1 MEAFDLRCVAPMQ
14 VTCYLHV
21 VLCCSLCMYVCMC
34 VCMYVSDFL
43 LHLCMYVCMYAFC
56 LISCLCLYVF
66 SIHVCVY
73 VDIVHI
79 CYFIT
84 IMYPDSSMLLPYTN
98 NVSMYVCTYS
108 EVFTLLPLDATHIIL
123 CHCLSLYF
131 VVFLS
136 IS

>member
-1 MEAFDLRCVAPMQ
+1 MCLLIMEAFDLRFVASIKASG
-14 VTCYLHV
+14 YLPIM
-21 VLCCSLCMYVCMC
+21 LCCALCILFLISLMGLYV
-34 VCMYVSDFL
+34 
-43 LHLCMYVCMYAFC
+43 CMYVCMYAFC